1 MRFLR
6 DASELPT
13 NPSLEQFWNVLCR
26 HDWYFQFSDD
36 FSVWKRGAEIEKA
49 VLEMAKQTEIHQ
61 QLYDTFHTYNFSG
74 GAFGTKQTA
83 APQKSDFNI
92 N

>member
-13 NPSLEQFWNVLCR
+13 NPSWEQCWDGLCR

-36 FSVWKRGAEIEKA
+36 FSVWKRGAAAESQIKA
-49 VLEMAKQTEIHQ
+49 LARQSERFQAV
-61 QLYDTFHTYNFSG
+61 YDAHLAYYFSG
-74 GAFGTKQTA
+74 GAFGNIKTA
-83 APQKSDFNI
+83 APKKSDFNI

>member
-13 NPSLEQFWNVLCR
+13 NPSLEQFWNVLSIF
-26 HDWYFQFSDD
+26 DWYFQFSDD

-61 QLYDTFHTYNFSG
+61 QLYDTFHIHSFSG
-74 GAFGTKQTA
+74 GAFGNIKTA
-83 APQKSDFNI
+83 APKKSDFNI

>member
-6 DASELPT
+6 DAKELPT
-13 NPSLEQFWNVLCR
+13 RPSLEQFWDVLCR

-36 FSVWKRGAEIEKA
+36 FSVWKRGAAAESQIKA
-49 VLEMAKQTEIHQ
+49 LARQSERFQAV
-61 QLYDTFHTYNFSG
+61 YDAHLAYYFSG

-92 N
+92 